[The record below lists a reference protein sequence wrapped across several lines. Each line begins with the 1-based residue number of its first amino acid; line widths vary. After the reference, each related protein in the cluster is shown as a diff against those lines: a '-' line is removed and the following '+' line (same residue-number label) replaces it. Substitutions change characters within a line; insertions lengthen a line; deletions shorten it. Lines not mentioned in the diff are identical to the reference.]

1 MFLAAH
7 YCPRLVHHAVPGA
20 GEGECGLAAQGRQP
34 GRVRMRVSLN
44 AVVRAPE
51 GDEDPGV
58 AEHDHQVREAR
69 HEGAVEVGE
78 AQAAIVVDDRAGP
91 CSLV

>member
-20 GEGECGLAAQGRQP
+20 GEGEGGLAAQGREP
-34 GRVRMRVSLN
+34 GRLRVSLD